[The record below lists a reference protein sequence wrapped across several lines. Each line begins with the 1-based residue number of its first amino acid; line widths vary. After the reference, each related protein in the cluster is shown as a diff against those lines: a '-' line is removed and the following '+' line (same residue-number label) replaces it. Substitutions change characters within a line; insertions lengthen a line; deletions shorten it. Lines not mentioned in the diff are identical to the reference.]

1 MINIKK
7 ILFFLSIFF
16 IFNISVL
23 DSNSSKYLLYDK
35 KDIYLED
42 YFTLYFKDVNSHR
55 LESIINGLK
64 VNIVSYIID
73 GNEYYARNINDLIY
87 EYTKD
92 LELKDKLY
100 YYDNGIDIEGINI
113 ICVILYLKI
122 EVFYEER
129 KSKRGSCF

>member
-73 GNEYYARNINDLIY
+73 GNEYYARNMNDLIY

-113 ICVILYLKI
+113 IC
-122 EVFYEER
+122 EVSELMVLDNLIDII
-129 KSKRGSCF
+129 

>member
-42 YFTLYFKDVNSHR
+42 YFTLYFKNVNSYR

-100 YYDNGIDIEGINI
+100 YYDNGVDIEGINI
-113 ICVILYLKI
+113 IC
-122 EVFYEER
+122 EVSELMVLDNLIDII
-129 KSKRGSCF
+129 

>member
-42 YFTLYFKDVNSHR
+42 YFTLYFKDVNSYR

-113 ICVILYLKI
+113 IC
-122 EVFYEER
+122 EVSELMVLDNLIDII
-129 KSKRGSCF
+129 

>member
-23 DSNSSKYLLYDK
+23 DSNSSKYPLYDK

-42 YFTLYFKDVNSHR
+42 YFTLYFKDVNSYR

-73 GNEYYARNINDLIY
+73 GNEYYVRNINDLIY
-87 EYTKD
+87 EYTKN

-113 ICVILYLKI
+113 ICEVSELMVIDNLI
-122 EVFYEER
+122 DII
-129 KSKRGSCF
+129 

>member
-113 ICVILYLKI
+113 IC
-122 EVFYEER
+122 EVSELMVLDNLIDII
-129 KSKRGSCF
+129 

>member
-1 MINIKK
+1 VINIKK

-42 YFTLYFKDVNSHR
+42 YFTLYFKDVNSYR

-73 GNEYYARNINDLIY
+73 GNEYYVRNINDLIY

-113 ICVILYLKI
+113 ICEVSELMVIDNLI
-122 EVFYEER
+122 DII
-129 KSKRGSCF
+129 

>member
-42 YFTLYFKDVNSHR
+42 YFTLYFKDVNSYR

-73 GNEYYARNINDLIY
+73 GNEYYVRNINDLIY
-87 EYTKD
+87 EYTKN

-113 ICVILYLKI
+113 IC
-122 EVFYEER
+122 EVSELMVLDNLIDII
-129 KSKRGSCF
+129 

>member
-42 YFTLYFKDVNSHR
+42 YFTLYFKDVNSYR

-73 GNEYYARNINDLIY
+73 GNEYYVRNINDLIY

-113 ICVILYLKI
+113 ICEVSELMVIDNLI
-122 EVFYEER
+122 DII
-129 KSKRGSCF
+129 